1 MKLSSRG
8 RDAVTSFA
16 EIDYFSDLSLI
27 PDPHPFFR
35 HLRSIGPV
43 AVLPTHGVVAVTGY
57 DEGIEVLRNSD
68 VFSSINSATG
78 PIPPLPFVPT
88 GDDIGGQIA
97 AHRGQMAF
105 GSMLVAQDPPVHT
118 KTRRLLMG
126 LLTPKRFREN
136 EEFLNGLADRM
147 IAGFI
152 DRGGI
157 EVVADYAHPFAT
169 YAIADLLGMPD
180 EALEGVL
187 SHVGN
192 LPGQIGGMEMANNP
206 LEGLAARFYGYIAER
221 RAAPRDDVMTI
232 LAQATHSDGELP
244 DIVEIVSLAALLFG
258 AGQDTTVRLIT
269 AAFKTLA
276 ENQELQTQVRQD
288 RNLIP
293 EFIEEVLR
301 LDGPTKSHFRM
312 AKKPARVGDLEV
324 APGTNIMLIPSAM
337 NRDPRK
343 FDDPDTFQLGRA
355 NVRSHVAFGYGPH
368 GCLGAPLARAEAKLT
383 IEKLLDRTTA
393 IHINETV
400 HGPAGART
408 YDYEPNY
415 TQRALRG
422 LHITFD
428 KV

>member
-1 MKLSSRG
+1 M
-8 RDAVTSFA
+8 TSFA

-35 HLRSIGPV
+35 HLRSTGPV

-57 DEGIEVLRNSD
+57 EEGIEVLRNSD

-78 PIPPLPFVPT
+78 PIPPLPFQPE
-88 GDDIGGQIA
+88 GADITGQIE

-136 EEFLNGLADRM
+136 EEFLSGLADQM

-152 DRGGI
+152 DRSGI

-169 YAIADLLGMPD
+169 YAIADLLGLPE

-192 LPGQIGGMEMANNP
+192 LPGQIGGREMTNNP

-232 LAQATHSDGELP
+232 LAQTTHADGELP
-244 DIVEIVSLAALLFG
+244 DILEVVSLAALLFG
-258 AGQDTTVRLIT
+258 AGQDTTVRLIA

-276 ENQELQTQVRQD
+276 ENQELQTQVRED
-288 RNLIP
+288 RSLIP
-293 EFIEEVLR
+293 DFIEEVLR

-312 AKKPARVGDLEV
+312 AKKPVSVGDLEV

-343 FDDPDTFQLGRA
+343 FDDPDTFRLGRG

-383 IEKLLDRTTA
+383 IEKLLDCTRA
-393 IHINETV
+393 IRIDETV
-400 HGPAGART
+400 HGPAGTRT
-408 YDYEPNY
+408 FDYEPNY
-415 TQRALRG
+415 TQRALRN
-422 LHITFD
+422 LHIIFD